1 MVNFTGLGAVEIIW
15 AGVSS
20 LVLGWI
26 AWGIKSNKKE
36 QAEFEIQE
44 KGKRQKLERKI
55 EEQYLK
61 TATHEI
67 LCENAGLKLAKKI
80 TDHFDKKLTEHEN
93 ELKKAIKNNGH
104 TSC

>member
-1 MVNFTGLGAVEIIW
+1 MFNMVGLGTVEIIW

-26 AWGIKSNKKE
+26 AWGIKNNKKE
-36 QAEFEIQE
+36 QSVFEERE
-44 KGKRQKLERKI
+44 KGKRQKLERKM
-55 EEQYLK
+55 EDQYLK

-67 LCENAGLKLAKKI
+67 MCENAGLKLAKKI
-80 TDHFDKKLTEHEN
+80 TDHFDDKLREHGD

-104 TSC
+104 TH

>member
-1 MVNFTGLGAVEIIW
+1 MVNFTGLGTVEIIW

-20 LVLGWI
+20 LILGWI
-26 AWGIKSNKKE
+26 AWGIKSSRKE
-36 QAEFEIQE
+36 QTAFEEKE
-44 KGKRQKLERKI
+44 KGERSKLESKV

-61 TATHEI
+61 ASTHEI

-93 ELKKAIKNNGH
+93 ELKKAIKQNGNGH
-104 TSC
+104 C

>member
-1 MVNFTGLGAVEIIW
+1 MVNFTGLGTVEIIW
-15 AGVSS
+15 AGISS
-20 LVLGWI
+20 LILGWI
-26 AWGIKSNKKE
+26 AWGIRSNRKE
-36 QAEFEIQE
+36 QAAFEEEE

-55 EEQYLK
+55 EDQYLK
-61 TATHEI
+61 ASTHEI

-104 TSC
+104 TH

>member
-1 MVNFTGLGAVEIIW
+1 MPNDTQDQEKESQVAFNPDDVILDDR
-15 AGVSS
+15 
-20 LVLGWI
+20 
-26 AWGIKSNKKE
+26 KKE
-36 QAEFEIQE
+36 QEEFEAQE

-61 TATHEI
+61 ATTHEI

-93 ELKKAIKNNGH
+93 ELKRAIKQNGNGH
-104 TSC
+104 